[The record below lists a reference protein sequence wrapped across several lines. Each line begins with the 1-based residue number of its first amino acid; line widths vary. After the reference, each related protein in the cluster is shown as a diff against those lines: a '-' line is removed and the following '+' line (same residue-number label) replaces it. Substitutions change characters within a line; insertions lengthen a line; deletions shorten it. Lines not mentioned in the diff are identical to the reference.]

1 MRAYLYFKYR
11 RVFNTTHMTT
21 NVSLYIFLRQAQ
33 LHWRNF
39 HKRQN
44 MSKDFVIWLLKLFR
58 LPKLEIYYL
67 KLPNDTMVEYTKPN
81 DQYTGF
87 EINMCN
93 NFTHL
98 TSIRKISRKFEL
110 KYNWFYEIFSSK
122 EAVLTQMWAALY
134 CGVKKWQLKF

>member
-1 MRAYLYFKYR
+1 
-11 RVFNTTHMTT
+11 
-21 NVSLYIFLRQAQ
+21 
-33 LHWRNF
+33 
-39 HKRQN
+39 

-98 TSIRKISRKFEL
+98 TSIREISRKFEL

-122 EAVLTQMWAALY
+122 EAVLAQMWAALY
-134 CGVKKWQLKF
+134 CGIKKWQLKF